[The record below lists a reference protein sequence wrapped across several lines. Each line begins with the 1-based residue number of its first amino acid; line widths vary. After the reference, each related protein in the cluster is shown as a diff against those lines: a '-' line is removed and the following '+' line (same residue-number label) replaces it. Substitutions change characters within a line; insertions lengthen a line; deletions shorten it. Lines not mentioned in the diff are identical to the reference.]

1 MSKKYTRYSIPTTN
15 GTLDTDPEEGKAQEL
30 LPGSFFANRLGMR
43 SRFWKTMRTR
53 SFLFSSPWLLAAA
66 AGLLIVIV
74 VTFAFHNLR
83 LEERLMTD
91 AMLQKAATLMRVVH
105 SGARSSHF
113 NDLRKDHWS
122 VSPWTDHV
130 QRVIDHLG
138 EDPELYFVSL
148 IDEKGKIIAHS
159 NHARIGVV
167 EALPVQTEQLQFMDK
182 QPRLNHRIHS
192 TADSGRIFEA
202 IRPFT
207 PFFPTLTPPPI
218 RPMWE
223 RRQDSIGAWFQDPES
238 RRPPFHRSPKMS
250 SARVQYYVVVGLE
263 MKEFDRTLARLR
275 MQIFMLSLAMLLVG
289 LGGWF
294 SLLTVQGFRISQK
307 TLNDVQA
314 FTSLLIT
321 KLPVGIIAVDTSGRI
336 ATWNGAVSQLIGI
349 EKEVVLRKHP
359 KEVLPVQ
366 LATFFSTDATISR
379 DQTDIQ
385 TENNVRLFLNNR
397 RYELLCHVLTITDS
411 EQKYMG
417 KVLLI
422 SDVTEI
428 KSLEQRMR
436 ESERLAAI
444 GRMAGGV
451 AHEVRNP
458 LSSIKGL
465 ALLLKNKFPVGSKEQ
480 NTADLLIQET
490 ERMNRTITEML
501 SFTRPSTLRLAPV
514 NLAALLEKSVD
525 LIRTEATDNQ
535 IVVHLDVQPELP
547 PVPVDTD
554 RIQQVVMNVLLNASQ
569 AMEDGGVLTVRLVS
583 TDDHRGVELR
593 ISDTGAGVSSDS
605 LPQVFYPYFT
615 TKPNG
620 TGIGLAISQ
629 KIIADHGG
637 TIDLESEPGTGTT
650 VTIHLPVSRSNS
662 TI

>member
-1 MSKKYTRYSIPTTN
+1 MSKKY
-15 GTLDTDPEEGKAQEL
+15 PENLQRIAEDIR
-30 LPGSFFANRLGMR
+30 PSGSDGAETPESSSGAFLANRQGMR
-43 SRFWKTMRTR
+43 SRFWKTMRTP

-66 AGLLIVIV
+66 AGLLIIIV
-74 VTFAFHNLR
+74 VTFAFHNLK
-83 LEERLMTD
+83 LEERLMTN

-113 NDLRKDHWS
+113 NDLRKDLWS
-122 VSPWTDHV
+122 AAPWTDHV

-138 EDPELYFVSL
+138 EDPELCFVSL
-148 IDEKGKIIAHS
+148 IDEHGKIIAHS

-167 EALPVQTEQLQFMDK
+167 EPLPVRIEQLQPKDK
-182 QPRLNHRIHS
+182 QPQINHRIHT
-192 TADSGRIFEA
+192 TADLGRVFEA
-202 IRPFT
+202 IRAFT
-207 PFFPTLTPPPI
+207 PFFPISTPLPY

-223 RRQDSIGAWFQDPES
+223 RPRDSIGTLLREPGTPRPLFRRYPES
-238 RRPPFHRSPKMS
+238 S
-250 SARVQYYVVVGLE
+250 SAGSHLYVVVGLD

-289 LGGWF
+289 VGGWF

-314 FTSLLIT
+314 FTSLLIA
-321 KLPVGIIAVDTSGRI
+321 KLPVGIIAVDNSGRVT
-336 ATWNGAVSQLIGI
+336 TWNGAVSRLTGVQKSAALQKNPQEI
-349 EKEVVLRKHP
+349 
-359 KEVLPVQ
+359 LPVQ
-366 LATFFSTDATISR
+366 LSVFFNADNEQQPK
-379 DQTDIQ
+379 DLPDIQ
-385 TENNVRLFLNNR
+385 TENNVRLFFNNR
-397 RYELLCHVLTITDS
+397 RYDLLCHILTITDS
-411 EQKYMG
+411 EQKYLG

-428 KSLEQRMR
+428 RSLEQRMR

-480 NTADLLIQET
+480 STANLLIQET

-501 SFTRPSTLRLAPV
+501 SFTRPSALKLTPVDLAE
-514 NLAALLEKSVD
+514 LLEKSVD
-525 LIRTEATDNQ
+525 LIRAEATDNR
-535 IVVHLDVQPELP
+535 IDIELDVESELTP
-547 PVPVDTD
+547 ILADAD
-554 RIQQVVMNVLLNASQ
+554 RLQQVVMNVLLNALQ
-569 AMEDGGVLTVRLVS
+569 AMENGGVLSVKLANTL
-583 TDDHRGVELR
+583 DHSGIELR
-593 ISDTGAGVSSDS
+593 ISDTGGGVPADS

-629 KIIADHGG
+629 KIIADHEG
-637 TIDLESEPGTGTT
+637 TIDLESDPGKGTT
-650 VTIHLPVSRSNS
+650 VTIYLPAPQ
-662 TI
+662 IKI